1 MIDYVKTSTN
11 SFAFCFFII
20 MMSCTSTAQKIEDG
34 RFILHVVDLKTQ
46 NLKFYYQNEDNINFG
61 NFNTLRYH
69 LVDQDEELVFAM
81 NGGMYLK
88 DGSPQG
94 LFIENGITK
103 QQIDTTKKAYGNFYL
118 QPNGI
123 FYITKDKTAV
133 IIKSIDFISNPDIM
147 YATQSGP
154 MLVINNNIHPVFVKG
169 SKNLH
174 VRNGVG
180 VLPDGKLLFAM
191 SKDVI
196 TLYDFAEFFK
206 SHGCKNALY
215 LDGFVSRTYLP
226 KEKWEQLD
234 GNFGVIIGETIH
246 LN

>member
-1 MIDYVKTSTN
+1 MIDWLKRFIPSV
-11 SFAFCFFII
+11 FCLYLL
-20 MMSCTSTAQKIEDG
+20 MTSCTSTAQKIEDE
-34 RFILHVVDLKTQ
+34 RFVLHIVDLETQ
-46 NLKFYYQNEDNINFG
+46 TLKFYHKNEEGSNFG
-61 NFNTLRYH
+61 NYKALKNN

-94 LFIENGITK
+94 LYIENGITK
-103 QQIDTTKKAYGNFYL
+103 KQIDTTKEAYGNFYL

-123 FYITKDKTAV
+123 FYLTKDNKGVITKSV
-133 IIKSIDFISNPDIM
+133 DFKSNPNVK

-154 MLVINNNIHPVFVKG
+154 MLVIEGAIHPVFVKG

-174 VRNGVG
+174 IRNGVG
-180 VLPDGKLLFAM
+180 VLPNGTLLFAM
-191 SKDVI
+191 SKNLI
-196 TLYDFAEFFK
+196 SLYDFAQFFK
-206 SHGCKNALY
+206 SYGCKNALY

-226 KEKWEQLD
+226 KKKWEQLD
-234 GNFGVIIGETIH
+234 GHFGVIIGETKS